1 MANPSDSTEDRA
13 FVRRTLVVAG
23 TLIAVAGVLWLISA
37 LSNILFM
44 IFVALFIAIA
54 LEPPVFWLSEKG
66 WRRGAAA
73 GLVFLAGFLLV
84 GLFVVAL
91 VPLFAGQINQ
101 LANSIP
107 GYIADLFE
115 FMEANLGLD
124 LSGFEP
130 ETAGQDAVGFIQ
142 SLGGTLIGGIVE
154 VTAGIAG
161 FFVFGTTVAL
171 FSFYMV
177 AEMPKLQSTV
187 LSFMERDQ
195 QRRALQ
201 IWRIAVDKM
210 GGYIYSRLILA
221 IISAAVTIAF
231 LSFLGIPF
239 AFPLGLWVGVLSQF
253 IPVVGTYL
261 AAILPV
267 IVTLSSARPLNTLW
281 VVLFFIAY
289 QQVENLVFAPRITKR
304 TMEIHP
310 AVSIA
315 AIFAGASLLGG
326 IGVILALPVTGII
339 QAIISES
346 RKRHDVVLDE
356 DPEPASA

>member
-1 MANPSDSTEDRA
+1 MATPSDPSDDRV

-23 TLIAVAGVLWLISA
+23 TLLAVAAVVWLISA

-73 GLVFLAGFLLV
+73 GVVFLSGFLLV
-84 GLFVVAL
+84 VLFVVAL

-107 GYIADLFE
+107 GYFADLVDFL
-115 FMEANLGLD
+115 EANLGLD
-124 LSGFEP
+124 LSGLEP
-130 ETAGQDAVGFIQ
+130 EAAGEDAVGFLR

-177 AEMPKLQSTV
+177 AEMPKLQATV
-187 LSFMERDQ
+187 LSFMPPAQ

-221 IISAAVTIAF
+221 ILSAALTIAF
-231 LSFLGIPF
+231 LSLIGVPF

-267 IVTLSSARPLNTLW
+267 IVTLSSERPVNTLW
-281 VVLFFIAY
+281 VILFFIAY
-289 QQVENLVFAPRITKR
+289 QQVENLLFAPRITKR

-315 AIFAGASLLGG
+315 AIFAGASLMGG

-356 DPEPASA
+356 EPDPATA